1 MGAAGSLLGGE
12 SLKKT
17 KGLDVKEQGGCSEK
31 SSGLEGMSA
40 SLGVPQGP
48 HMAVLYSVSQSMV
61 NYQVPLVMD
70 VVGGG

>member
-31 SSGLEGMSA
+31 SSQLEGMSA
-40 SLGVPQGP
+40 SLGVPQRP
-48 HMAVLYSVSQSMV
+48 HMTVLYSVYQSMG
-61 NYQVPLVMD
+61 NCHVP
-70 VVGGG
+70 